1 MKYYVYSNRCQ
12 PLSLLIE
19 KEIEWLAD
27 AIQPNDKIIIGIVN
41 PSPSCVDPN
50 DKANTW
56 TRFKEEYNPLNYW
69 ERYRMLDSFLKTFG
83 LSEKVAAIVP
93 LARPSVNMKLASN
106 YLPENRIMCLPIEQQ
121 SNEED
126 MKREGMESQDEKVFE
141 IPAYTFTDNVD
152 IISPELIFCLMGIGN
167 EKWKSLVS
175 KDVLAYLDKRNIV
188 NRVAAKMTYEFA
200 CNTLSKIYM
209 RTVKEDDKIIIA
221 NLLRGYGIRNVPN
234 NPKRVTPFEHN
245 DEFTQERRDLG
256 SDLLALRQEILRD
269 LPSES
274 KAPTTHRKLS
284 LLINNLREYA
294 ALLESNSAVSAEK
307 IQEIR
312 RYYEEGKEQWH
323 QEKN

>member
-19 KEIEWLAD
+19 KEIKWLAD
-27 AIQPNDKIIIGIVN
+27 AIQPDDKIIIGIVN
-41 PSPSCVDPN
+41 PNPSCVDPN

-56 TRFKEEYNPLNYW
+56 TRFNEVYNPLNYW
-69 ERYRMLDSFLKTFG
+69 ERYCMLDSFLKTSG

-93 LARPSVNMKLASN
+93 LSRPSVNMKLASN
-106 YLPENRIMCLPIEQQ
+106 YLPKNRIMCLPIEQQ

-126 MKREGMESQDEKVFE
+126 MKREGMESQGEEIFE
-141 IPAYTFTDNVD
+141 IPAYSFPDNLD

-167 EKWKSLVS
+167 EQWRLLVS
-175 KDVLAYLDKRNIV
+175 KDVLAYLEKHNIV
-188 NRVAAKMTYEFA
+188 NRVAAKMTRNVA
-200 CNTLSKIYM
+200 RKTLSKIYM

-221 NLLRGYGIRNVPN
+221 NLLRGYQIENVPS

-245 DEFTQERRDLG
+245 DEFTQERRDL
-256 SDLLALRQEILRD
+256 SCDLLALRQEISRD

-274 KAPTTHRKLS
+274 KAPDTYRKFSLVMTKLS
-284 LLINNLREYA
+284 EYA
-294 ALLESNSAVSAEK
+294 TILESNSAVNVEI

-312 RYYEEGKEQWH
+312 RYYEKGKEEWH